1 MIKRALGKSGIEAS
15 AIGLGTWAI
24 GGGEWWGD
32 SDDEKSIETI
42 RKAVEAG
49 ITLIDTA
56 PCYGFGKSETVVGK
70 ALKGI
75 RDKVIL
81 STKCGLWWN
90 DERGSF
96 FFAQDGHNVNRCL
109 EPDTIKREVEMS
121 LKRLD
126 TDYLD
131 VYFTHWQS
139 VPPYVTPISK
149 TMECLMDLK
158 RQGIIRCI
166 GASNVEKEHIDEYL
180 KYGELDVI
188 QEKYS
193 MLDRSLETRLIDSCL
208 KNNLAFMA
216 YSPLEQGLLTGKITM
231 ESVFDEKEKRSSIPW
246 MKPVN
251 RIKVINM
258 LDSWSDLTKKY
269 NCTTANLVVAW
280 SMNQPGMSHILCGAR
295 KPEHILETAAS
306 ANVALTA
313 EELKRMR
320 DDVIALGDPE

>member
-1 MIKRALGKSGIEAS
+1 M
-15 AIGLGTWAI
+15 AI

-109 EPDTIKREVEMS
+109 EPDTIKREVKMS

-131 VYFTHWQS
+131 IYFTHWQVRS
-139 VPPYVTPISK
+139 AVCYSHQQDDGVPYGLEASGYHQMHRRV
-149 TMECLMDLK
+149 K
-158 RQGIIRCI
+158 R
-166 GASNVEKEHIDEYL
+166 
-180 KYGELDVI
+180 
-188 QEKYS
+188 
-193 MLDRSLETRLIDSCL
+193 
-208 KNNLAFMA
+208 
-216 YSPLEQGLLTGKITM
+216 
-231 ESVFDEKEKRSSIPW
+231 
-246 MKPVN
+246 
-251 RIKVINM
+251 
-258 LDSWSDLTKKY
+258 
-269 NCTTANLVVAW
+269 
-280 SMNQPGMSHILCGAR
+280 
-295 KPEHILETAAS
+295 
-306 ANVALTA
+306 
-313 EELKRMR
+313 
-320 DDVIALGDPE
+320 